1 MFLQE
6 THSSSN
12 DEQKRRDN
20 FGGNTFFSHGK
31 RNSCGVL
38 ISYIGTHNF
47 VVNNQKTDNDG
58 RILILDV
65 TINDLNFVLINLYN
79 NNTETEQVYVLN
91 NLSSFLEKF
100 DVTLEKNLILAGDFN
115 LFLNSKF
122 DAKGGKPAIKKKSL
136 AKLIQLKESYDLCD
150 IWRIRNPATSTFTF
164 RQKHST
170 GFIHGRLDYIFIS
183 NTLQKFVNDTRILTS
198 LSTDHSPVHLSLF
211 KEHKHTKGNGFW
223 KFNSS
228 LIKDHM
234 YVSEIKHLV
243 RSFLSYIS
251 SVNAQLKWE
260 FLKYEIRKFTIDYT
274 KRKAKERRKQ
284 RALLESELEKLENNF
299 ESSENLRKYESLK
312 SDLELIYDHIAEGVR
327 LRSKCDW
334 YEQGE
339 KSTKFFLNLEKQR
352 GDQNR
357 IRKLI
362 VNEKEINNETEI
374 LNQIKLFYET
384 LFQKPSLKY
393 STDDT
398 NHFLNT
404 LDIPKLSADQIILCD
419 IELTEKDLYDSMK
432 SMKNDKSPGND
443 GLTKEF
449 HVTFWDDIK
458 ATFVSSLKQ
467 AKERKELSISQRQAI
482 IKFIE
487 KKDRDKRYIKNW
499 RPISLLN
506 VDIKIL
512 SKALAKR
519 LKEVLPCLISAQ
531 QTTYV
536 KNRNIGESG
545 RLISDIIE
553 IANTRKMEG
562 FLVMMDVEKAFDS
575 LDHTFLISVLKRF
588 GFGQNFV
595 SWIEIILK
603 NQESCVING
612 GTTTKYFKLNR
623 GARQGDPISA
633 YLFILAFE
641 ILFLLIKENPHIKGL
656 NISDHCYLYSAYAD
670 DTTFFLKD
678 VNSIKEMVN
687 SFHIFSSFSGLRP
700 NLSKCEIAGIGV
712 LKWVKVAVCGIQCV
726 DLVLDTIKIL
736 GTHFAYNKKL
746 KEERNFCLIIAN
758 IQRIL
763 ILWKLRNLT
772 LEGKILIFKTLALS
786 KIIFQAFVT
795 PIPIY
800 VVTELEKSTKKFFMG
815 KFNFKN

>member
-1 MFLQE
+1 
-6 THSSSN
+6 
-12 DEQKRRDN
+12 
-20 FGGNTFFSHGK
+20 
-31 RNSCGVL
+31 
-38 ISYIGTHNF
+38 
-47 VVNNQKTDNDG
+47 
-58 RILILDV
+58 
-65 TINDLNFVLINLYN
+65 
-79 NNTETEQVYVLN
+79 
-91 NLSSFLEKF
+91 
-100 DVTLEKNLILAGDFN
+100 
-115 LFLNSKF
+115 
-122 DAKGGKPAIKKKSL
+122 
-136 AKLIQLKESYDLCD
+136 
-150 IWRIRNPATSTFTF
+150 
-164 RQKHST
+164 
-170 GFIHGRLDYIFIS
+170 
-183 NTLQKFVNDTRILTS
+183 
-198 LSTDHSPVHLSLF
+198 
-211 KEHKHTKGNGFW
+211 
-223 KFNSS
+223 
-228 LIKDHM
+228 M
-234 YVSEIKHLV
+234 YASEIKHLAS
-243 RSFLSYIS
+243 SFLFNDIS
-251 SVNAQLKWE
+251 NMNAQLKWE
-260 FLKYEIRKFTIDYT
+260 LLKYEIHKFIIDYT
-274 KRKAKERRKQ
+274 KRKAKQKREQ
-284 RALLESELEKLENNF
+284 QAYLESELKTLENNL
-299 ESSENLRKYESLK
+299 ESSENLTKYGSLK
-312 SDLELIYDHIAEGVR
+312 NDLESIYEHIAEGVR

-334 YEQGE
+334 YEQGK

-352 GDQNR
+352 GNQNR

-384 LFQKPSLKY
+384 LFQKPSQKY
-393 STDDT
+393 SADDI

-404 LDIPKLSADQIILCD
+404 LDIPKLSTDQIILCD

-449 HVTFWDDIK
+449 YVTFWDDIK

-482 IKFIE
+482 IKLIE

-531 QTTYV
+531 QTAHV
-536 KNRNIGESG
+536 QNRNIGESG

-553 IANTRKMEG
+553 IANTRQMEG
-562 FLVMMDVEKAFDS
+562 FLVTMDVEKAFDS
-575 LDHTFLISVLKRF
+575 LDHKFLISVLKKF
-588 GFGQNFV
+588 GFGQNFI

-656 NISDHCYLYSAYAD
+656 NIFDHCYLYSAYAD

-687 SFHIFSSFSGLRP
+687 SFHIFSRFSGLRP

-712 LKWVKVAVCGIQCV
+712 LKGVKLAVCGIHCV
-726 DLVLDTIKIL
+726 HLVLDTIKIF
-736 GTHFAYNKKL
+736 GAHPSYNEKL
-746 KEERNFCLIIAN
+746 KEERNICLMIAN
-758 IQRIL
+758 IQRVL
-763 ILWKLRNLT
+763 KLWKRRSLT
-772 LEGKILIFKTLALS
+772 LEGKTLIFKTLALS

-795 PIPIY
+795 P
-800 VVTELEKSTKKFFMG
+800 M
-815 KFNFKN
+815 